1 LQHNRDVVAGEWV
14 EIMTFPY
21 ELSVPMSKANGD
33 TDNFT
38 SPAITVFMGVLWK
51 DWAWEL
57 VKSGKLRGYSIGG
70 KAKRI
75 GSDSPEDEAEKSNP
89 SVNSVHVDTIMRPAK
104 RKVEKAK
111 KIEVGDIVL
120 YSLQKPGEDKL
131 FTTAQVE
138 RIATSGTVSLRGTG
152 ESEEATEENPVA
164 VLRVWAETDDG
175 FVETDRKV
183 VKPFSSLR
191 MTSRDVE
198 KSTEDTLRDK
208 ASEHNEEVGDN
219 KAKRTTTAK
228 LLEVYRRGVGAY
240 NTNPSSV
247 RPNVT
252 GREQWAF
259 GRVNG
264 FLHALKTGRYKRS
277 PFDTDLLPDE
287 HPLARKKD
295 E

>member
-1 LQHNRDVVAGEWV
+1 VA
-14 EIMTFPY
+14 
-21 ELSVPMSKANGD
+21 
-33 TDNFT
+33 
-38 SPAITVFMGVLWK
+38 
-51 DWAWEL
+51 
-57 VKSGKLRGYSIGG
+57 
-70 KAKRI
+70 
-75 GSDSPEDEAEKSNP
+75 
-89 SVNSVHVDTIMRPAK
+89 
-104 RKVEKAK
+104 
-111 KIEVGDIVL
+111 
-120 YSLQKPGEDKL
+120 
-131 FTTAQVE
+131 
-138 RIATSGTVSLRGTG
+138 
-152 ESEEATEENPVA
+152 
-164 VLRVWAETDDG
+164 
-175 FVETDRKV
+175 
-183 VKPFSSLR
+183 KPFSGLR
-191 MTSRDVE
+191 LTDKDVE
-198 KSTEDTLRDK
+198 KSTEDTLSDK
-208 ASEHNEEVGDN
+208 AREHNEEVGDN